1 MKALCLFFTLSLA
14 QVILANGP
22 MNQLIIETIGRK
34 LKDVIG
40 ADILKNRELLQQ
52 IVDLQKSE
60 AAQIYKFIDESM
72 DKLSNDIFL
81 TISEMKNNTETN
93 ILNIKMTMKDNL
105 ENMNA
110 KVKMN
115 DQKIVESMIGQN
127 GSALSLTEDWMREST
142 EAIEVRNRSFISF
155 SFFILHILQDIVS
168 SRLSVC
174 GHTQNH
180 ISPGVVSYD
189 NILQSNTKEIRILG
203 QTIKV
208 RRVPCF

>member
-1 MKALCLFFTLSLA
+1 MKASCLFFTLSLA

-22 MNQLIIETIGRK
+22 MNQLNIETIGRK

-127 GSALSLTEDWMREST
+127 GS
-142 EAIEVRNRSFISF
+142 V
-155 SFFILHILQDIVS
+155 Q
-168 SRLSVC
+168 RL
-174 GHTQNH
+174 
-180 ISPGVVSYD
+180 
-189 NILQSNTKEIRILG
+189 
-203 QTIKV
+203 
-208 RRVPCF
+208 

>member
-22 MNQLIIETIGRK
+22 MNQFNIETIGRK

-110 KVKMN
+110 KVRMN

-127 GSALSLTEDWMREST
+127 GAALSLTEDWMRDST
-142 EAIEVRNRSFISF
+142 EVRNRSFISL
-155 SFFILHILQDIVS
+155 SFFILQILQDIMS
-168 SRLSVC
+168 SSISVC

-189 NILQSNTKEIRILG
+189 NILQSNTKDIRILG

-208 RRVPCF
+208 RRVPCV